1 VKKSLVFLISALL
14 LLPNHAA
21 HGCTMFTATKHGK
34 TLIGNNED
42 WVDPNTKMWVEP
54 AAEGKYGVLYFGF
67 GNMFPQG
74 GMNDQGLVFDGFAT
88 PYLAIRNGEGKRSF
102 EDNLINKVMQEC
114 ATIEEI
120 VRLCEPYSMEG
131 LENAQLM
138 FADRHGDAIIV
149 EGDVFHRKRGDFQV
163 VTNFYLSLLEEGDEI
178 PCRRYKLATEMLS
191 KGDVSV
197 DTFRSILAA
206 VHAEGE
212 WGGTQYSN
220 IYDPGE
226 GLIYLYHFH
235 NFQAEVVINLA
246 EELAKGEH
254 VVDLP
259 SLFPDSHAATSYAD
273 LYNTRNSDKYK
284 SAPVVQFVLIGLLFF
299 AVLLLLIERALT
311 LRARQRRVTDIYPA
325 EEGLLSRFAKLAAG
339 TTAIGGII
347 LIVLVLRDARTLER
361 VINLGAYTPDGSA
374 VAASWILLFLT
385 ILMVVLAILMWGRPG
400 ATVLERVLVSVV
412 AVGAVY
418 FTATM
423 QSFGILTLF
432 TA

>member
-1 VKKSLVFLISALL
+1 VRKSLVFLISSLL
-14 LLPNHAA
+14 LLPNPAA
-21 HGCTMFTATKHGK
+21 YGCTMFTATKDGK

-42 WVDPNTKMWVEP
+42 WVDPNTKMWIEP

-88 PYLAIRNGEGKRSF
+88 PYLAIRNSSGKKRFEG
-102 EDNLINKVMQEC
+102 NLINKVMQEC
-114 ATIEEI
+114 ATIDEV

-138 FADRHGDAIIV
+138 FADRHGDSIIV
-149 EGDVFHRKRGDFQV
+149 EGDAFHRKKGDFQV
-163 VTNFYLSLLEEGDEI
+163 VTNFYLSLLDDGDEI
-178 PCRRYKLATEMLS
+178 PCPRYRLATEMLTT
-191 KGDVSV
+191 GDVSV
-197 DTFRSILAA
+197 ESFRSILAA

-235 NFQAEVVINLA
+235 NFENEVVINLA

-254 VVDLP
+254 VVDVP
-259 SLFPDSHAATSYAD
+259 SLFPDSNAAASYAR
-273 LYNTRNSDKYK
+273 LYNARNSDSYK
-284 SAPVVQFVLIGLLFF
+284 SAPVIQFVLIGLLFF
-299 AVLLLLIERALT
+299 SALLLIIERSLMM
-311 LRARQRRVTDIYPA
+311 RARRRRLTDVPA
-325 EEGLLSRFAKLAAG
+325 SENMLSRFAKLAAG

-347 LIVLVLRDARTLER
+347 LIVLALRDARTLER
-361 VINLGAYTPDGSA
+361 VINLGSYIPDSTA
-374 VAASWILLFLT
+374 VAASWIFLSLT
-385 ILMVVLAILMWGRPG
+385 TLMVVLAILEWGRIG
-400 ATVLERVLVSVV
+400 ATLLERVLISAV

-418 FTATM
+418 FTITM
-423 QSFGILTLF
+423 QSFGILTLS
-432 TA
+432 